1 MRKGY
6 LKVFFAKDPTMM
18 TEITKEGVS
27 PNLIASNLAAKRD
40 ELADLYRNADKSY
53 T

>member
-6 LKVFFAKDPTMM
+6 IKVSFAKDPTMT
-18 TEITKEGVS
+18 TEITKERIS

-40 ELADLYRNADKSY
+40 ELADL
-53 T
+53 